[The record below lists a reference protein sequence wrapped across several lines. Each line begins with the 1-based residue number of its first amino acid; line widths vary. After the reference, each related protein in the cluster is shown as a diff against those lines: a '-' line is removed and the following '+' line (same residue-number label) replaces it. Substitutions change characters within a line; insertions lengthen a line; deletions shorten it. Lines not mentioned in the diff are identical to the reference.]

1 MVDPVVHNLDAHSKA
16 VGADG
21 LLVANE
27 HLRTRIRLMGPD
39 GLPLIVSASAT
50 ETEASRGRGVPAGS
64 DDDVP
69 WVGRYRVRLVN
80 EAAATPVI
88 AGTSVLLWMAATIL
102 RHRVFRALGFFPVV
116 LTLGLLFWNPG
127 APTGLAT
134 ATPADGPYSRVPIL
148 NHAANGASLPASRD
162 SASRRSH
169 ASRRRYADDDSD
181 VSDSGS
187 ECSDGEGPLTEEQF
201 RRAEL
206 VYSITVRDNGQP
218 RYCHKC
224 NGPKPDRTHHCSICG
239 VCVLKMDHHCP
250 WLNNCVGFRTQKAFV
265 LFLVYGAL
273 YCTLLAATS
282 ALFYLYS
289 LLNMSDD
296 TELDLNLLIMIVLC
310 IAFALSLMM
319 FAGYSIYLLLTN
331 TTTIESYEENNYRVQ
346 ASQRSN
352 GSRSKYVNLFDMGYK
367 RNFTQVFGSVWY
379 TWLVPTSTTVGDGV
393 RFPISFEGY
402 NELRQN
408 ID

>member
-1 MVDPVVHNLDAHSKA
+1 MPPGISF
-16 VGADG
+16 
-21 LLVANE
+21 
-27 HLRTRIRLMGPD
+27 
-39 GLPLIVSASAT
+39 SWS
-50 ETEASRGRGVPAGS
+50 
-64 DDDVP
+64 
-69 WVGRYRVRLVN
+69 
-80 EAAATPVI
+80 
-88 AGTSVLLWMAATIL
+88 

-116 LTLGLLFWNPG
+116 LTLGLLFWSVVTYALGVIPTIGRHSWLFASVCVAATAALWLLTMWCYIICVFRNPG

-224 NGPKPDRTHHCSICG
+224 NGPKPDRTHHCSVCG